1 MFEIVLGQVSECSQN
16 SGCVTRTQKN
26 PRRKIAHSK
35 DEKVGLKSQ
44 SAMEYLMTY
53 GWAILIIAIVL
64 LAFFALG
71 VFNPYTFT
79 PKASAGNC
87 QILRPNSPGTSASE
101 IGPCNNEIP
110 QSVARLN
117 GNGYILVPAYPVANL
132 PAYTINIWVYTTTSS
147 YDSFLLY
154 GYANTAAMPGC
165 PSYSV
170 NANPIGM
177 ATWNQNYPGNWYK
190 ATSNVSIPG
199 SSWNMITLALSNGGT
214 GTGTVSVYLNGVS
227 SNTIAA
233 QEVVG
238 GATPSPEFE
247 IGGATTGCPGSPIG
261 TFTGIHSKH
270 PDLQHL
276 PLTTRNNSALQG
288 RYRWCAV

>member
-1 MFEIVLGQVSECSQN
+1 
-16 SGCVTRTQKN
+16 
-26 PRRKIAHSK
+26 
-35 DEKVGLKSQ
+35 
-44 SAMEYLMTY
+44 MTY

-165 PSYSV
+165 PSYTV

-177 ATWNQNYPGNWYK
+177 ATWNQNYPGNWYS

-247 IGGATTGCPGSPIG
+247 IGGATTGCLGSPIG
-261 TFTGIHSKH
+261 TFTGSIANIQIYNTSLSQPEITALYKEGIGGV
-270 PDLQHL
+270 PFDLQNL
-276 PLTTRNNSALQG
+276 AGWWPLNGNSKDYSGNGNAG
-288 RYRWCAV
+288 VPTNVIFTSNWESGYSAP